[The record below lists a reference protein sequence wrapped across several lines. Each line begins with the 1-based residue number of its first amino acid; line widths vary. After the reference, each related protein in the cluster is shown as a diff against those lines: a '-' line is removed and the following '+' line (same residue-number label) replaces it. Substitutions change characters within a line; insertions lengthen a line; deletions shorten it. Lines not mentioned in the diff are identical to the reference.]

1 MIPTSAGPNDQVFID
16 AYGGVTHAKLIS
28 QNNSSL
34 SLAMSRAIGAI
45 KRISKGNRMRLLIE

>member
-1 MIPTSAGPNDQVFID
+1 MTPTSAGPNDQVFID

-45 KRISKGNRMRLLIE
+45 KRIS